1 MALDRLKATWER
13 LGKADP
19 LWAVLT
25 DPDRRHGRWDV
36 DEFLDAGRQPID
48 TVREIVEQAELS
60 LGDRVLDFGCG
71 AGRLS
76 NALAEHVDQV
86 VGIDIAESMVEKAR
100 KIARFPDRIEF
111 VHYDGTRLPFPDCSF
126 DSAVSLIVL
135 QHARPAVQMAA
146 LLELLRVV
154 RPGGVLVLQIPSEPR
169 LPQALDPGSCK
180 AEIELLEAPA
190 LLAAG
195 TAYTVRTRVWNRGT
209 GVWPTH
215 RKIKLANHWLT
226 DSVMAVQD
234 DGRSELPVAVAPGES
249 VELDLV
255 VTAPAEPGE
264 YELQLDVVQELVSWW
279 ADLGSQVVTIPVEVR
294 SEAVAPVTASVD
306 TVAATATPSA
316 ESVTAEPVVPESNS
330 LSGIEMH
337 GLHSTLVRSMVEH
350 TGSHVAAMVEDSL
363 AGEEW
368 ESFVYVIR
376 RGD

>member
-1 MALDRLKATWER
+1 MTLDRLKATWER
-13 LGKADP
+13 LGKDDP

-36 DEFLDAGRQPID
+36 DEFLDAGHQPID
-48 TVREIVEQAELS
+48 TVRELVEEAQLA
-60 LGDRVLDFGCG
+60 LGGRVLDFGCG

-76 NALAEHVDQV
+76 NALAEHVEQV
-86 VGIDIAESMVEKAR
+86 VGIDIAESMVQQAR
-100 KIARFPDRIEF
+100 QIARFPDRIEF
-111 VHYDGTRLPFPDCSF
+111 VHYDGARLPFPDCSF

-154 RPGGVLVLQIPSEPR
+154 RPGGALVLQIPSEPR
-169 LPQALDPGSCK
+169 LPQALDHGSCQ
-180 AEIELLEAPA
+180 AEIEVLEAPA
-190 LLAAG
+190 VLAVG

-215 RKIKLANHWLT
+215 RKIKLANHWFK
-226 DSVMAVQD
+226 DSAMAVQD

-249 VELDLV
+249 IELDLV
-255 VTAPAEPGE
+255 VTAPAEPGK
-264 YELQLDVVQELVSWW
+264 YELHLDVVQELVSWW
-279 ADLGSQVVTIPVEVR
+279 ADLGSPVVTVAVDVR
-294 SEAVAPVTASVD
+294 AEAVAPVTASVD
-306 TVAATATPSA
+306 AAAVRTTTTSDAT
-316 ESVTAEPVVPESNS
+316 EPVAPESNS